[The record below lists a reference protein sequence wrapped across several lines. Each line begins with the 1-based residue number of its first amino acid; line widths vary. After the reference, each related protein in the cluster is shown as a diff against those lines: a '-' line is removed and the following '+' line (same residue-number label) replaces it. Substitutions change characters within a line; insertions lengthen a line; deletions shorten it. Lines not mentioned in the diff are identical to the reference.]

1 MTKKDT
7 GIVAQ
12 MVSLKERVLPDGGFP
27 ASVSGTYRPDAT
39 AWAVLAIS
47 FSGPG
52 EGIVDKARTRLAASQ
67 SMDGRVPISPDHL
80 GAFWPTP
87 IAVMAWHGSEKHKAD
102 QQRAVN
108 FLVHTTGRH
117 FTNPPDSP
125 VAHDPSIRG
134 WPWIEETH
142 SMVEPT
148 ALSILALRAA
158 GYREHSR
165 TREAI
170 RMLMNRQLPNG
181 GWNYGNTMVYGR
193 ELYPQ
198 PETTGLALAA
208 LAGEVPNRDLE
219 RSIAYLESRVSRLR
233 TPLSLGWSLIG
244 LHAWGIRPGKTKPW
258 VLECLGRQAG
268 SGAFHTADL
277 SLILL
282 AHLGWKGTFPFPS
295 NGQRKDSV
303 Q

>member
-1 MTKKDT
+1 
-7 GIVAQ
+7 
-12 MVSLKERVLPDGGFP
+12 
-27 ASVSGTYRPDAT
+27 
-39 AWAVLAIS
+39 
-47 FSGPG
+47 
-52 EGIVDKARTRLAASQ
+52 
-67 SMDGRVPISPDHL
+67 
-80 GAFWPTP
+80 
-87 IAVMAWHGSEKHKAD
+87 
-102 QQRAVN
+102 
-108 FLVHTTGRH
+108 
-117 FTNPPDSP
+117 
-125 VAHDPSIRG
+125 
-134 WPWIEETH
+134 
-142 SMVEPT
+142 MVEPT